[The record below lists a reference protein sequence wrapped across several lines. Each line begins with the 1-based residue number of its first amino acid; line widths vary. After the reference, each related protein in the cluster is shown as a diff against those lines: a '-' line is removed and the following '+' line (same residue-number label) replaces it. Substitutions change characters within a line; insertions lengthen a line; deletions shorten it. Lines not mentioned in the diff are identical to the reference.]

1 MVSTVRRS
9 RIERRIRGIPHHRK
23 WVSNRYGQARED
35 VLKGSDE
42 QSVVRRAQQ
51 GDRDA
56 FSELVVRYQDLVAG
70 TAYGWLGDAEAA
82 RDAAQE
88 TFLDAYQHL
97 GQLKEP
103 RAFGAWLKRI
113 AVKHCDRQT
122 RRRAPA
128 VEPLHELPE
137 PASNDPGPDGA
148 AEARSVGDR
157 LRYAVESLPAA
168 ERQVVALH
176 YFAEASGPELAA
188 FLELP
193 LSTVKKRLR
202 SARARLRTDG
212 DRLMKETMDRLRPST
227 TGKLDRV
234 VSFFIALR
242 AGDGDTVRRMLD
254 DTPSLVDARAEWD
267 PALVFEGLLP
277 FANRA
282 TALIAAVELDDLGM
296 LELLLDAGADV
307 NGECGCETGE
317 SPLWA
322 ATLFNRPDH
331 VRCLL
336 ARGADPNRPSAA
348 GNYPLHLAAMR
359 GREQLAR
366 LLLAHGAD
374 PQLRDSGARYVQ
386 PLTPL
391 TDSTPDGRT
400 AADWARANG
409 HETIVAMLQQPGA
422 ESRPPVSPGAVRFE
436 GDRIHTGIRALDLL
450 APLKRGG
457 IVRFPFKAGVG
468 MVVLL
473 GELCRRFAAAPRG
486 EAIWTGFAQPP
497 FDLADWQAEMA
508 EFGLTDIVR
517 CGLASFNDAA
527 ADRRAAFDRG
537 LDLAEALRDD
547 GRDVLAVVLSTE
559 GFDADVE
566 ANLMRLADASQRGT
580 ITTIVVTGFPERN
593 NVWTELQPPYAGQ
606 IALDRR
612 RARRYLFPALDPER
626 CLSALSDGSL
636 GERQVRLVRAV
647 RQQLRSCVESDPEFS
662 LLDVPTGQQSPAA
675 RLLRYF
681 CQPFFVTE
689 AFSGR
694 AGEWT
699 GRDQLLDEVEQL
711 AG

>member
-1 MVSTVRRS
+1 MKDGDERTV
-9 RIERRIRGIPHHRK
+9 
-23 WVSNRYGQARED
+23 VM
-35 VLKGSDE
+35 
-42 QSVVRRAQQ
+42 RAQQ

-56 FSELVVRYQDLVAG
+56 FAELVVRYQDLVAG

-97 GQLKEP
+97 AQLREP
-103 RAFGAWLKRI
+103 AAFGAWLKRI

-122 RRRAPA
+122 RRRTPS
-128 VEPLHELPE
+128 VEPLHDLPE

-157 LRYAVESLPAA
+157 LRFAVEGLPPV

-176 YFAEASGPELAA
+176 YFAEASGEELAA
-188 FLELP
+188 FLEIP

-212 DRLMKETMDRLRPST
+212 DRLMKETMDRLRPSR
-227 TGKLDRV
+227 TGALDRV

-242 AGDGDTVRRMLD
+242 AGDRDTVRRMLD
-254 DTPSLVDARAEWD
+254 DTPALVDARAEWD
-267 PALVFEGLLP
+267 PALVFEGVLP

-282 TALIAAVELDDLGM
+282 TALITAVELDDLAM

-307 NGECGCETGE
+307 NGQCGCETAE

-322 ATLFNRPDH
+322 ATLFNRLDH

-336 ARGADPNRPSAA
+336 TRGADPNRPSAA
-348 GNYPLHLAAMR
+348 GNFPLHLAAMR
-359 GREQLAR
+359 GREQLAQ

-374 PQLRDSGARYVQ
+374 PALRDSGARYVQ

-391 TDSTPDGRT
+391 TDAAQGGRT

-409 HETIVAMLQQPGA
+409 HEAIVAMLEQSGTADRPFPA
-422 ESRPPVSPGAVRFE
+422 SRGAVQVE
-436 GDRIHTGIRALDLL
+436 DDRIHSGIRALDLF

-473 GELCRRFAAAPRG
+473 GELCRRFSAAPRG

-517 CGLASFNDAA
+517 CGLASFNETA

-547 GRDVLAVVLSTE
+547 ERDVLAVVLSTE

-566 ANLMRLADASQRGT
+566 ANLMRLAAPSERGA
-580 ITTIVVTGFPERN
+580 ITTIVVTGFPERDN
-593 NVWTELQPPYAGQ
+593 IWAELRPPYTGQ
-606 IALDRR
+606 INLDRR
-612 RARRYLFPALDPER
+612 RAQRYLFPALDPER
-626 CLSALSDGSL
+626 SLSTLGDGVL
-636 GERQVRLVRAV
+636 GERHAELARTA
-647 RQQLRSCVESDPEFS
+647 RQQLHTCLESDPEFS
-662 LLDVPTGQQSPAA
+662 LLDVPDGQQSRAA

-699 GRDQLLDEVEQL
+699 GREQLLDELEQL
-711 AG
+711 LG